1 MSAARIVYMELAA
14 RRRSL
19 APVRYASLAA
29 GEALQ

>member
-1 MSAARIVYMELAA
+1 LAA

-29 GEALQ
+29 GEECKKENE

>member
-1 MSAARIVYMELAA
+1 MNYMELTV

-29 GEALQ
+29 GVAWQQRK